1 MITNERQYKIT
12 RARLR
17 EFGEAL
23 VLLGELPAAP
33 RNQPW
38 LRLAQKESIEEQ
50 IDQLQQQIDE
60 YEKLKEGE
68 IEISDPVNAV
78 SRMPLILIQSRI
90 ARGWDQEEL
99 ASRLGMKKQ
108 QIQRYEQNNY
118 AQATMSVLSRV
129 AAVLAGKSDP
139 ASQPASKQEKSRSP
153 KAFAKGAKP
162 QSARKQSVA
171 KKNVSAKQRTVKGNK
186 AVR

>member
-17 EFGEAL
+17 EFGQAL
-23 VLLGELPAAP
+23 VLLGKLPAAP

-129 AAVLAGKSDP
+129 ASVLAGQSDP
-139 ASQPASKQEKSRSP
+139 ASPGSKQEKSRSP
-153 KAFAKGAKP
+153 NAFAKGAKS
-162 QSARKQSVA
+162 QAARKQSSG
-171 KKNVSAKQRTVKGNK
+171 KKNVSAKQRTVKGKK